1 MLRSARP
8 DRVIRRASK
17 SSLLH
22 TLAAAGCLLLS
33 EVPHAPG
40 VTREKIGPDE
50 PVPLVA
56 TWPAGVNDLLAHS
69 SRVLW
74 RETNGNHSAWY
85 SADART
91 LEELIWLFWEI
102 KFADHELILLTGS
115 PTVVPLGSQ
124 AGTPIPFNAK
134 FEVSERIAPGPGE
147 KARVGRPDPATTL
160 GLPSL
165 SDAGPPATPRLTI
178 YLVPEF
184 GIERAPL
191 APPVDATPQA
201 ISEAVKMKTQ
211 ALKHQS
217 RLVRAIAANQLGDIG
232 KAASP
237 AVDALL
243 AALGDES
250 EYVRA
255 SATRALGWIGIRQ
268 RSVLESLEGMKKDN
282 SPLVQQAARTALSM
296 LQAPVTT
303 TQPAD
308 TRPST
313 QPAAEGGRS
322 RQAHTTTP
330 TQ

>member
-1 MLRSARP
+1 MHSHSKPASATHRLAAT
-8 DRVIRRASK
+8 I
-17 SSLLH
+17 LLPAV
-22 TLAAAGCLLLS
+22 AAAGCLLAHRTPPAYGRTI
-33 EVPHAPG
+33 ENV
-40 VTREKIGPDE
+40 GPDD
-50 PVPLVA
+50 PVPLLA
-56 TWPAGVNDLLAHS
+56 TWPAGVNKMLAHS

-85 SADART
+85 SGDART

-124 AGTPIPFNAK
+124 AGTPIAFNAK
-134 FEVSERIAPGPGE
+134 FEVSERIVPGPGE
-147 KARVGRPDPATTL
+147 KAKVGGPDPATTL

-191 APPVDATPQA
+191 AAPGGVTPQA
-201 ISEAVKMKTQ
+201 LSESVKAKTQ
-211 ALKHQS
+211 ALKDQS

-237 AVDALL
+237 AIDALL
-243 AALGDES
+243 ATLSDQS

-255 SATRALGWIGIRQ
+255 SAARALGRIGTRN
-268 RSVLESLEGMKKDN
+268 RPVLESLKGMNEDK
-282 SPLVQQAARTALSM
+282 SPLVRAAARTALSR
-296 LQAPVTT
+296 LKAPAA
-303 TQPAD
+303 TQPTD
-308 TRPST
+308 TRPSS
-313 QPAAEGGRS
+313 QPTAGGRHNH
-322 RQAHTTTP
+322 RGHATAPKQ
-330 TQ
+330 